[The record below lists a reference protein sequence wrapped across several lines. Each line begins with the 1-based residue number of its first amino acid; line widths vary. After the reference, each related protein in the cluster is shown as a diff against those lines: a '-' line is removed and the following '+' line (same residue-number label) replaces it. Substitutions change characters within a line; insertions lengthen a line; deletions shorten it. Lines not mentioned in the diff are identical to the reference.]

1 MWGGGGG
8 RRVGGGWE
16 KLKVSIAGGGWLL
29 NCFFLSFSDHENYS
43 IKNICVFSKSKIK
56 TEVTSKLNLEHFKMI
71 NRRFFIN
78 KLCKIQKCCCHPP
91 EQYSLEGLCFCFH
104 QGPTFLRL
112 STCVFRFC

>member
-1 MWGGGGG
+1 MGRGWGAEG
-8 RRVGGGWE
+8 RRGLGKTE
-16 KLKVSIAGGGWLL
+16 SFNSRGGWLL

-56 TEVTSKLNLEHFKMI
+56 TEVTRKLNLEHFKMI